1 MRRAMVTADEGEIEQ
16 TPVEFTGIHWQSWEG
31 VEFSF
36 FFFFLRKSAGEGGVW
51 LLRESCSTLRSIL
64 DNVNFITK
72 CQ

>member
-1 MRRAMVTADEGEIEQ
+1 MRRAMVTADEGEIAQ

-31 VEFSF
+31 VEFSS
-36 FFFFLRKSAGEGGVW
+36 FFFFLRKSVGGGLR